1 MVYDDENIFAKI
13 INKKLKTEI
22 IMESEH
28 TIAFNDIAPQAPI
41 HILIIPKGKYIKYDE
56 FINKASKEEIHDFF
70 MLINRLV
77 KINKIEDTGYRL
89 ISNAGKNANQ
99 EVPHLHFHLL
109 AGKNLG
115 KMKKLFNL
123 IN

>member
-13 INKKLKTEI
+13 INKKFKTEVI
-22 IMESEH
+22 IESEH
-28 TIAFNDIAPQAPI
+28 AIAFNDIAPQAPI

-70 MLINRLV
+70 TLINKLV
-77 KINKIEDTGYRL
+77 KINKLENTGYRL

-115 KMKKLFNL
+115 KM
-123 IN
+123 